1 MIIIIE
7 NMLITQFDISFVD
20 ISSYVGLA
28 AAGAMTI
35 NLALGLLISMQYS
48 PARSWPH
55 RRLPIASWHEWI
67 GYSALF
73 LALLHPAILLLTSV
87 VKFTIWDILLPI
99 NAPLQPIIFTI
110 GAIAVYSLIFVS
122 ITAYFRSRFKY
133 DFWKKIHYAS
143 YVVIISFTIHGV
155 LANPSLKEEMP
166 INWLDAG
173 KIFVELCALLCTGLI
188 IWRVTQGREVRR
200 KVLQAQEQATSKAW
214 RGFLKIEAVFDIGSD
229 VKTFRLV
236 SPNGKMLPFHF
247 KPGQYLSFR
256 LNVNEKTFI
265 RNYSIS
271 SSPTEMRYCD
281 VTIKRIDDGIGST
294 FFHAH
299 LLTSSLVECTGV
311 YGEFVFTGKEANRV
325 LLIGGGIG
333 VTPLISM
340 LKNLAATQWQH
351 EVYLLFAVR
360 TPDHILFHEE
370 LLKLKDILP
379 RFNYLI
385 LPSSIKENEWVGSS
399 GRINADLLK
408 QFVPDVASCNAYLCG
423 PEGMMDATINLLGSL
438 GMPRKQIFTEL
449 FVSTKNS
456 EYDELATEA
465 KIVFSKS
472 HKEFMLPAGST
483 LLEAAEAVSV
493 AVESAC
499 RVGTCGTCKVK
510 VLSGSTAMVRDDC
523 LSDNEIKSGIVLAC
537 QAVAQSANIV
547 IDY

>member
-1 MIIIIE
+1 ME
-7 NMLITQFDISFVD
+7 STLINHFDISFVD
-20 ISSYVGLA
+20 ISSYIGLA

-48 PARSWPH
+48 PTRSWPH
-55 RRLPIASWHEWI
+55 RRVPISNLHEWI
-67 GYSALF
+67 GYSTLF
-73 LALLHPAILLLTSV
+73 LSLLHPAILPFTSIA
-87 VKFTIWDILLPI
+87 KFTIWNILLPI
-99 NAPLQPIIFTI
+99 DAPVQPIVFTI

-133 DFWKKIHYAS
+133 DFWKKLHYAS

-155 LANPSLKEEMP
+155 LANPSLKEEVP

-173 KIFVELCALLCTGLI
+173 KIFVEFCALFCVVLI

-200 KVLQAQEQATSKAW
+200 KALQDQEQTRLKAW
-214 RGFLKIEAVFDIGSD
+214 RGFLKVEAAFDIGSD

-236 SPNGKMLPFHF
+236 SPNDETLPFNF

-256 LNVNEKTFI
+256 LNVNDRTFI

-294 FFHAH
+294 FFHSH
-299 LLTSSLVECTGV
+299 LLASSLVECTGV
-311 YGEFVFTGKEANRV
+311 YGEFIFTGKEADRI

-340 LKNLAATQWQH
+340 LKNLAAIQWPY
-351 EVYLLFAVR
+351 EVYLLYAVR

-370 LLKLKDILP
+370 LLKLQGVLP
-379 RFNYLI
+379 RFKYLI
-385 LPSSIKENEWVGSS
+385 SPSNVKGSDWVGSS
-399 GRINADLLK
+399 GRINKNLLQ
-408 QFVPDVASCNAYLCG
+408 QFVPDIAGCSTYICG
-423 PEGMMDATINLLGSL
+423 PEAMMDATINLLESL
-438 GMPRKQIFTEL
+438 GMPRRQIFTEL

-483 LLEAAEAVSV
+483 LLEGAEAVSV
-493 AVESAC
+493 SIESAC

-510 VLSGSTAMVRDDC
+510 VLSGSTAMYRDDC
-523 LSDNEIKSGIVLAC
+523 LSDKEIKSGIVLAC
-537 QAVAQSANIV
+537 QAVAQSPNIV
-547 IDY
+547 IEF